1 MRTTYLAGAG
11 LGLVAAIV
19 FASAT
24 TGPIFIRYLLSL
36 ITALPIALAGLG
48 WGWRSAVLAG
58 AVGSGVVFMFATP
71 PIALAFAITQAV
83 PMVVL
88 TYLALLSRPLEDSN
102 DIDDGAEV
110 AREWYP
116 AGRIII
122 WAAVLAG
129 LTASYV
135 LVMLGSDL
143 ETLRTGIADFIKS
156 EFASGLPGSEGQI
169 QLSDAEIASFAE
181 IAMAT
186 LPGILGASWTSSLLF
201 NLWLAG
207 RITFASGQLGRPWP
221 DLAAITYPPGTPLA
235 FGAMLFA
242 TMLSGYAGLA
252 AAAFSG
258 GLFLA
263 YVLLGL
269 AVPHFLTRGKPWRPF
284 ALWGV
289 YGSILVAGNM
299 ALFVLIFIALI
310 GLAET
315 VLHLRARASGPPAA
329 PPGFPPLNPK
339 S

>member
-11 LGLVAAIV
+11 LGLVAAVV

-24 TGPIFIRYLLSL
+24 TGPLFIRYLLSL

-58 AVGSGVVFMFATP
+58 AVGSGVVLMFAGSSVA
-71 PIALAFAITQAV
+71 IAFAITQAV
-83 PMVVL
+83 PMIIL
-88 TYLALLSRPLEDSN
+88 TYLALLSRPLAEG
-102 DIDDGAEV
+102 GAGPESGAAAV
-110 AREWYP
+110 EWYP
-116 AGRIII
+116 AGRIVI
-122 WAAVLAG
+122 WAALLAG
-129 LTASYV
+129 LAASYV

-143 ETLRTGIADFIKS
+143 DVLRQAIADFIKT
-156 EFASGLPGSEGQI
+156 EFAAGVPGSQGGV

-186 LPGILGASWTSSLLF
+186 LPGILGASWTSALLF

-207 RITFASGQLGRPWP
+207 RITLASGQLGRPWP
-221 DLAAITYPPGTPLA
+221 DLAAMTFPTGTPLA
-235 FGAMLFA
+235 FGLVLLA
-242 TMLSGYAGLA
+242 TMLSSYAGLA
-252 AAAFSG
+252 ATAFAG

-284 ALWGV
+284 ALWLI

-299 ALFVLIFIALI
+299 ALFVLIFICLL

-315 VLHLRARASGPPAA
+315 VLHLRARSHTSRGA
-329 PPGFPPLNPK
+329 PPGPPPTDPN